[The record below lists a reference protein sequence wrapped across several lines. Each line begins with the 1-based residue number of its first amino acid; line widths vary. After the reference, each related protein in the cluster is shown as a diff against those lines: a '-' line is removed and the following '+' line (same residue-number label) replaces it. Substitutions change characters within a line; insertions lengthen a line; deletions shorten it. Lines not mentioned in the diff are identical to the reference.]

1 MDYKKQ
7 IGVIIPSL
15 SPDER
20 LVTLVEELAGH
31 GFQKI
36 LVVNDGS
43 SADYDAFFEKTAQ
56 TGATV
61 LRHVVNQGK
70 GRALKTAFNYI
81 LENWL
86 DCMGAVTIDSDG
98 QHAVKDIIR
107 CCETLVEH
115 SDCLIMGCRNFKQ
128 DNVPFKSS
136 FGNILTSK
144 VMKLLVGI
152 AVSDTQTGLR
162 AMSKDLM
169 EKFLKV
175 TGERFEYET
184 NMLLCCKEESIAIK
198 EVSIE
203 TIYYENNKSTHFR
216 PFQDSV
222 KIYGLF
228 FKFIAASLSS
238 SVIDLGIFTVG
249 TLLLKDMFSGYYI
262 IISTVIARVISSLY
276 NFFVNRQSVFKSDDN
291 LTATMVKYYILAAIQ
306 MALSALGV
314 WGIFHLLGGNETLI
328 KVVVDCF
335 LFVISFQIQREW
347 VFKKKGK

>member
-1 MDYKKQ
+1 MSYKEK

-20 LVTLVEELAGH
+20 LVTLVKDLKEH
-31 GFQKI
+31 GFLHI

-43 SADYDAFFEKTAQ
+43 STDYDDFFNRTADM
-56 TGATV
+56 GATV

-70 GRALKTAFNYI
+70 GRALKTAFNFI
-81 LENWL
+81 LEQWQ
-86 DCMGAVTIDSDG
+86 DCDGAVTIDSDG

-107 CCETLVEH
+107 CCETLEENP
-115 SDCLIMGCRNFKQ
+115 DCLILGCRNFKQ

-136 FGNILTSK
+136 FGNIMTSK

-249 TLLLKDMFSGYYI
+249 TLVLKDMFPGYYI
-262 IISTVIARVISSLY
+262 VISTVVARVISSLY

-291 LTATMVKYYILAAIQ
+291 LTATMVKYYILAVIQ
-306 MALSALGV
+306 MALSAVGV
-314 WGIFHLLGGNETLI
+314 MVVFRLLGGNETLI
-328 KVVVDCF
+328 KVVVDCL